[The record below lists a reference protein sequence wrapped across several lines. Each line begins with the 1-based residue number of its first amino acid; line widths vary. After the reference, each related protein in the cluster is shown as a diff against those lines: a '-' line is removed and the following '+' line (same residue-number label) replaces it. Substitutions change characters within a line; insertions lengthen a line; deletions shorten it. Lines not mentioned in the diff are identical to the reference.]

1 MAASLSKQALEI
13 ALLKMKDKCDLTFST
28 KEECDRLEE
37 IIKSKASKTDQE
49 RTHRLV
55 IWTLRL
61 FIGVLCAL
69 AGGGTLNYL
78 GYSKMETRVA
88 VLEERIAR
96 IQKSDQELKL
106 ILLKIENLL
115 QEERIR

>member
-1 MAASLSKQALEI
+1 MTASLSKQALEI

-37 IIKSKASKTDQE
+37 ITKSKASKTDQE

-69 AGGGTLNYL
+69 AGGERNYL
-78 GYSKMETRVA
+78 GYSRMETRVA

-115 QEERIR
+115 QEERTR